1 MKIIFLS
8 LTTIISLSFFS
19 CKSKKESNT
28 VSEIKTETNTSN
40 TSQNTANGTY
50 RLIVSFISIGTGVD
64 GDAYSRLEK
73 FIQDH
78 PKKLAYEKKR
88 WGREGEED
96 FMFTLKE
103 FKASEQAKFIAD
115 LKVAIGKS
123 ERVQYKE
130 NEKSR

>member
-8 LTTIISLSFFS
+8 LASIISLSLFS
-19 CKSKKESNT
+19 CKSKKQSNT
-28 VSEIKTETNTSN
+28 VSEIKTETNTTN
-40 TSQNTANGTY
+40 TNQRLENGSY

-64 GDAYSRLEK
+64 GEAYNKLEK
-73 FIQDH
+73 FIKEH
-78 PKKLAYEKKR
+78 PKSPSFEQKR
-88 WGREGEED
+88 WGREGEVD

-103 FKASEQAKFIAD
+103 FKANEQLKFISD

-123 ERVQYKE
+123 DRVLYKE